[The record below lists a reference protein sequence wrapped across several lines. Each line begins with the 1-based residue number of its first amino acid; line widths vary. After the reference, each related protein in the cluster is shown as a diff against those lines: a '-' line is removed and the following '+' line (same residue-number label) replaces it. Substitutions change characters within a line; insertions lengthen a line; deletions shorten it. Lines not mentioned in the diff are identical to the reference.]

1 MLHKASATTFLS
13 PSQESGVALEYC
25 IRRRRSVRGFRDRT
39 LTKREVGQ
47 LLWAAQGITGDDGER
62 AAASAGALYP
72 LELYVAIGNAASL
85 SPGVYHYVPGQHELR
100 LIALGQQ
107 RERLVEAARG
117 QEWIATA
124 PAVICIAADFGR
136 TTAKYGL
143 RGGRYVYIEAGLA
156 AEGLMLQ
163 AVALGLATTLVGA
176 FDDDEV
182 RRFLHLR
189 ANEVPA
195 CLVAVGA
202 PEN

>member
-1 MLHKASATTFLS
+1 VH
-13 PSQESGVALEYC
+13 
-25 IRRRRSVRGFRDRT
+25 GFRDRT

-47 LLWAAQGITGDDGER
+47 LLRAAQGITGDDGER

-85 SPGVYHYVPGQHELR
+85 SPGVYHYGPGEHELR
-100 LIALGQQ
+100 LIALGHQ
-107 RERLVEAARG
+107 REKLVEAARG

-124 PAVICIAADFGR
+124 PAVICIAADFER
-136 TTAKYGL
+136 KTAKYGL

-182 RRFLHLR
+182 RRLLHLQ
-189 ANEVPA
+189 ANKVPA

-202 PEN
+202 PQNGPEERSPGQNWEI